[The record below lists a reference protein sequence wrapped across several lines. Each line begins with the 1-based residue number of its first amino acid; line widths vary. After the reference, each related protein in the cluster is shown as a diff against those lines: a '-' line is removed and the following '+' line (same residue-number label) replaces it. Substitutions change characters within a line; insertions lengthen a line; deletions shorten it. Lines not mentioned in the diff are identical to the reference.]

1 MLYNLD
7 LKEELLEGQV
17 QREEMVVSATHLNTG
32 SNPTGMIVMEASR
45 SEYERKEDSRD
56 NKVASFKSSYTDPAI
71 PIY

>member
-1 MLYNLD
+1 
-7 LKEELLEGQV
+7 
-17 QREEMVVSATHLNTG
+17 MVVSATYLNTG

-56 NKVASFKSSYTDPAI
+56 NKVASFKSSYTDPVI